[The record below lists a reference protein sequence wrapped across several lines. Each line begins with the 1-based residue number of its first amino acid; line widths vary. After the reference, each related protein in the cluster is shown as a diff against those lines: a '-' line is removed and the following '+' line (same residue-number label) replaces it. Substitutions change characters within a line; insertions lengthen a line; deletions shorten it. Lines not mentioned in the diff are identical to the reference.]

1 MASLPNL
8 RKLFALSRTEE
19 EERTYSRM
27 AFYNLILF
35 VGSIAAFSYFA
46 QRMTLATSKGSGR

>member
-46 QRMTLATSKGSGR
+46 QKMALPMPRRSGK